1 MRVQVN
7 GVRLFFE
14 TEGTKLRLT
23 ESSMQE
29 VPTIILLHG
38 GPGVDHSI
46 YRPAFSALSDVA
58 QIIYLDHRGNGR
70 SDRGAKESWTLGQW
84 ADDVKTFCDALD
96 IEKPIVYGASFGGM
110 VAMAYATRH
119 PTHPQALALV
129 STTAQ
134 ATSHTAAKVAMF
146 GRLGGREAGDLA
158 YRRFVLGDTSPEVL
172 AAWLRVAL
180 PLYTRSGPQLGAMDR
195 IVLNREATAW
205 FNRVGGEGREFDMLA
220 ALPRIQCPTLIF
232 GGQLDPML
240 PIECQRDISNALPPN
255 LVTYREFE
263 GCGHGVIPDA
273 PGEALRLLREFIRKQ
288 TRPQPPGDA

>member
-1 MRVQVN
+1 MRVHVN

-14 TEGTKLRLT
+14 TEGTKLRIT
-23 ESSMQE
+23 GNSMQE
-29 VPTIILLHG
+29 VPTILLLHG

-46 YRPAFSALSDVA
+46 YRPLFSALADVA

-70 SDRGAKESWTLGQW
+70 SDRGSKESWNLGQW
-84 ADDVKTFCDALD
+84 ADDVKAFCDALD

-119 PTHPQALALV
+119 PTHPKALTLV

-146 GRLGGREAGDLA
+146 GRLGGREAGELA
-158 YRRFVLGDTSPEVL
+158 HRRFVLGDTSPETL
-172 AAWLRVAL
+172 GAWLKVAL
-180 PLYTRSGPQLGAMDR
+180 PLYTRRGPQPGAMER
-195 IVLNREATAW
+195 IVLNRDATAW

-220 ALPRIQCPTLIF
+220 DLPRIQCPTLIL

-240 PIECQRDISNALPPN
+240 PIECQRDIANALSPN

-263 GCGHGVIPDA
+263 GCGHGVIPDE
-273 PGEALRLLREFIRKQ
+273 PGEALPLLREFILKH
-288 TRPQPPGDA
+288 TRPQPRGDA